1 MYMLGLKPQYRRAI
15 AGKTISIFMISCSS
29 IYRSIVK
36 ANDFSAFLKPSNLL
50 WVPAVKE
57 CVKSKH
63 ILVVLR
69 YYYLQK

>member
-15 AGKTISIFMISCSS
+15 AGKTISIFMISGSS

-36 ANDFSAFLKPSNLL
+36 ANDFLAFWKPSNLL

-57 CVKSKH
+57 CVKSQH
-63 ILVVLR
+63 VLMILS
-69 YYYLQK
+69 Y